1 MTDVFA
7 LTTRGLESTSAGEM
21 AAVPGVTITQVAYR
35 RIAAACAGPL
45 EPLLGLRTVD
55 DVFLDVATWRG
66 VGRPRRALATLRAL
80 SARIDLPA
88 ASRTCAGLRPLRR
101 APTFAVTASFVGKR
115 NYSTAEIKHEIAAG
129 VEAGHGWTYCR
140 DDAAADLTIRLFIEH
155 DVALVGVRLGKTA
168 LSKRP
173 YKQAHLPGSLKP
185 PVAAALV
192 MLVDVAPGLRLLDP
206 CCGAGTILVEA
217 ALMGATAMGGDSD
230 PSAVAAARANVEAA
244 GISAEIQQWDA
255 QALPIA
261 NASIDR
267 IVSNLPWGRQ
277 VAVDAALATFYHRV
291 CSEMR
296 RVLAPGARLT
306 LLTSTPHLLD
316 LRDWRCE
323 KEIQISLFGQ
333 TPTIIVAS
341 SPQLSAVRQ
350 KLMTDS

>member
-1 MTDVFA
+1 MTSVFA
-7 LTTRGLESTSAGEM
+7 LTTRGLEGTSAGEM
-21 AAVPGVTITQVAYR
+21 AAVPGVSVTQVAYR
-35 RIAAACAGPL
+35 RVAAACAGPL
-45 EPLLGLRTVD
+45 GPLLGLRTVD

-66 VGRPRRALATLRAL
+66 LGRPRRALATLRAL
-80 SARIDLPA
+80 STRIDLHA
-88 ASRTCAGLRPLRR
+88 ASRTCAGLRPLRTP
-101 APTFAVTASFVGKR
+101 PTFAVTASFVGKR

-155 DVALVGVRLGKTA
+155 DVAFVGVRLGKTA

-173 YKQAHLPGSLKP
+173 YKQVHLPGSLKP

-192 MLVDVAPGLRLLDP
+192 MLVDVAPGLCLLDP

-217 ALMGATAMGGDSD
+217 ALRGAAVLGGDSD
-230 PSAVAAARANVEAA
+230 PSAAAAARANAAAA
-244 GISAEIQQWDA
+244 GVSAEIRQWDA

-261 NASIDR
+261 SSSIDR

-277 VAVDAALATFYHRV
+277 VAMDAALAPFYHRT

-296 RVLAPGARLT
+296 RVLAPGGRLA

-316 LRDWRCE
+316 LLDLRCE

-333 TPTIIVAS
+333 TPTIII
-341 SPQLSAVRQ
+341 AVSRQ
-350 KLMTDS
+350 

>member
-1 MTDVFA
+1 MTHVFA
-7 LTTRGLESTSAGEM
+7 LTTRGLESTSAREI
-21 AAVPGVTITQVAYR
+21 AALPGVTVTQVAYR
-35 RIAAACAGPL
+35 RVAAACAGPL

-55 DVFLDVATWRG
+55 DVFLDVATWHG
-66 VGRPRRALATLRAL
+66 IGRPRRALATLRAL
-80 SARIDLPA
+80 STRIDLHA
-88 ASRTCAGLRPLRR
+88 ASRACAGLRPLRTP
-101 APTFAVTASFVGKR
+101 PTFAVTASFVGKR
-115 NYSTAEIKHEIAAG
+115 NYSTAEIKHEVAVG

-155 DVALVGVRLGKTA
+155 DVAFVGVRLGKTA

-173 YKQAHLPGSLKP
+173 YKQVHLPGSLKP

-192 MLVDVAPGLRLLDP
+192 MLVDGAPGLRLLDP

-217 ALMGATAMGGDSD
+217 ALGGAVVLGGDSD
-230 PSAVAAARANVEAA
+230 PAAVAAARGNVEAA
-244 GISAEIQQWDA
+244 GVRAEIQQWDA

-261 NASIDR
+261 GASIDR

-277 VAVDAALATFYHRV
+277 VAVDAALATFYRRT

-296 RVLAPGARLT
+296 RVLTPSGRIA

-316 LRDWRCE
+316 LLDVRCE

-333 TPTIIVAS
+333 TPTIII
-341 SPQLSAVRQ
+341 AV
-350 KLMTDS
+350 S

>member
-1 MTDVFA
+1 MTDIFA

-21 AAVPGVTITQVAYR
+21 AAVPGVSVTQVAYR

-45 EPLLGLRTVD
+45 EPLLGLRTID

-66 VGRPRRALATLRAL
+66 LGRPRRALATLRAL
-80 SARIDLPA
+80 STGIDLHA
-88 ASRTCAGLRPLRR
+88 ASDTCAGLRPLRTP
-101 APTFAVTASFVGKR
+101 PTFAVTASFVGKR
-115 NYSTAEIKHEIAAG
+115 NYSTAEIRHEIAAG
-129 VEAGHGWTYCR
+129 VEADHGWTYCR

-155 DVALVGVRLGKTA
+155 DVAFVGVRLGKTA

-173 YKQAHLPGSLKP
+173 YKQVHLPGSLKP

-192 MLVDVAPGLRLLDP
+192 MMVDVAPGLRLLDP

-217 ALMGATAMGGDSD
+217 ALSGAVVLGGDSD
-230 PSAVAAARANVEAA
+230 PSAAAAARANAAAA
-244 GISAEIQQWDA
+244 GVSAEIRQWDA

-261 NASIDR
+261 SASIDR

-277 VAVDAALATFYHRV
+277 VAVNAALATFYRRM

-296 RVLAPGARLT
+296 RVLAPGSRIA
-306 LLTSTPHLLD
+306 LLTSAPHVLDLLD
-316 LRDWRCE
+316 LRCE

-333 TPTIIVAS
+333 TPTIVIAVS
-341 SPQLSAVRQ
+341 RQESAR
-350 KLMTDS
+350 S

>member
-1 MTDVFA
+1 MTDIFA

-21 AAVPGVTITQVAYR
+21 AAVPGVTVTQLAYR
-35 RIAAACAGPL
+35 RVAAACAGPL
-45 EPLLGLRTVD
+45 RPLLGLRTVD
-55 DVFLDVATWRG
+55 DVFLDVGTWHG
-66 VGRPRRALATLRAL
+66 IGRPRRALATLRAL
-80 SARIDLPA
+80 SARIDLHA
-88 ASRTCAGLRPLRR
+88 ASRTCAGLRPLRTP
-101 APTFAVTASFVGKR
+101 PTFAVTASFVGKR
-115 NYSTAEIKHEIAAG
+115 NYSTAEIKHEMAAG

-140 DDAAADLTIRLFIEH
+140 DDTAADLTIRLFVEH
-155 DVALVGVRLGKTA
+155 DVAFVGVRLGKTA

-173 YKQAHLPGSLKP
+173 YKQVHLPGSLKP

-192 MLVDVAPGLRLLDP
+192 MMVDVAPGLHLLDP

-217 ALMGATAMGGDSD
+217 ALGGAVVLGGDSD

-244 GISAEIQQWDA
+244 GVSAEIRQWDA

-277 VAVDAALATFYHRV
+277 VAVDAALATFYRRT

-296 RVLAPGARLT
+296 RVLAPGGRIA

-316 LRDWRCE
+316 LLDVRCE

-333 TPTIIVAS
+333 TPTIIIAV
-341 SPQLSAVRQ
+341 SPQ
-350 KLMTDS
+350 